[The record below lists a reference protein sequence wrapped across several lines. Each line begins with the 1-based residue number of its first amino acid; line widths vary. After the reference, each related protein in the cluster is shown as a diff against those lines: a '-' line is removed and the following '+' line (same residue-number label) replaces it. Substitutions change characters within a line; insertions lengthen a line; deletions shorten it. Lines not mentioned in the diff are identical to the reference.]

1 MFFKP
6 VSGPRSAKKGKKKKK
21 KELKY
26 SQKFNG
32 CIYMS
37 KTVE

>member
-1 MFFKP
+1 MFFKS
-6 VSGPRSAKKGKKKKK
+6 VSGPRSAKKGKKKT
-21 KELKY
+21 ELKY